1 MAKTIKGMKI
11 LVLCPHADDAEVGC
25 GGTLARFIEEGKKI
39 FCVAFSTY
47 EKYFP
52 GKFSEDILRTEIK
65 KATKILGINPKNLI
79 LFNYETRVFPAFR
92 QSILDD
98 LIRLRNQLKPDLVI
112 LPSTHDVHQDHQ
124 VISQEGIRAFRNI
137 SIIGYEMFHNNMTF
151 PAKLFIPLTKK
162 HINLKMKA
170 INHYQSQAFRVS
182 LSPISYENLARIRG
196 MQIATEYAE
205 AFEIIRWVI

>member
-1 MAKTIKGMKI
+1 MKV
-11 LVLCPHADDAEVGC
+11 LVLCPHADDAELGC
-25 GGTLARFIEEGKKI
+25 GGTLARFIEEEKEV

-47 EKYFP
+47 EKYSP
-52 GKFSEDILRTEIK
+52 GEFSGDILRTEIK

-79 LFNYETRVFPAFR
+79 LFNYETRLFPAFR

-98 LIRLRNQLKPDLVI
+98 LMKIGKQLKPDLVI

-124 VISQEGIRAFRNI
+124 VVSQEGIRAFRDI
-137 SIIGYEMFHNNMTF
+137 SIIGYEMFRNNMTF
-151 PAKLFIPLTKK
+151 PAKLFIPLTKE

-170 INHYQSQAFRVS
+170 ISHYQSQAFRVS

-196 MQIATEYAE
+196 IQIGIEYAE
-205 AFEIIRWVI
+205 AFEVIRWVIQ